1 MSQNTILI
9 DGLQT
14 LKNMNNNYIVK
25 DEIFRFLSS
34 KIDDKFQIIVLTFS
48 AEDETEAFEL
58 FPECMYKNII
68 FYNRNTGLE
77 VVTPMNKNESIVL
90 TNTDEATVYFKVFG
104 FTQVYEIKKFMKE
117 IVNYPIIDMV
127 DFIFAFG
134 FNEKKFVQFCRENNS
149 RGIINSQIV
158 YNVDYPTT
166 LTFWVNNTKNYDSNY
181 EEFNKFSI
189 EQVISGD
196 YDLKKDGN
204 IMAVTYQGNDENL
217 AVESELPILYI

>member
-1 MSQNTILI
+1 MYQNTILI

-14 LKNMNNNYIVK
+14 LKNTNNYTIK

-48 AEDETEAFEL
+48 AEDETEAFEI

-68 FYNRNTGLE
+68 FYNRNMGME
-77 VVTPMNKNESIVL
+77 VLTSLNKEESIVL
-90 TNTDEATVYFKVFG
+90 TNTNEATVYFKVFG

-117 IVNYPIIDMV
+117 VVKYPIIDMV

-134 FNEKKFVQFCRENNS
+134 FNEKNFLQFCKENNS

-158 YNVDYPTT
+158 YDVDYPTT
-166 LTFWVNNTKNYDSNY
+166 LTFWVDNTKDYDVSY
-181 EEFNKFSI
+181 EEFNVFCI
-189 EQVISGD
+189 DQVRSGE
-196 YDLKKDGN
+196 YELKKEGN
-204 IMAVTYQGNDENL
+204 IMAAIYQGNDEDL
-217 AVESELPILYI
+217 AVESELPILYV